1 MQIRTRVT
9 CALLALLAAAGTVQ
23 AETKVFMTKDKDGNP
38 IFSDRNTQGAEAHV
52 IQELPSMPAY
62 KGQPANAAAAP
73 AERTEDKFSYTS
85 LSIVAP
91 ANGATMAPGLSGN
104 IEVSGVLSPGLR
116 DGDRIV
122 LLRNG
127 LEVASGRQT
136 AFSLE
141 NLERGEHQLQMRVEN
156 SSGKAIINSQ
166 TISVFVQRTSSL
178 AR

>member
-1 MQIRTRVT
+1 
-9 CALLALLAAAGTVQ
+9 
-23 AETKVFMTKDKDGNP
+23 
-38 IFSDRNTQGAEAHV
+38 
-52 IQELPSMPAY
+52 
-62 KGQPANAAAAP
+62 
-73 AERTEDKFSYTS
+73 
-85 LSIVAP
+85 
-91 ANGATMAPGLSGN
+91 MAPGLSGN